1 MEVIKIKVIYLGSL
15 TVVVASSPPPPP
27 NLDFN
32 LLTLEVFAHLYFL
45 KSVVF
50 AEISLASMN
59 EAWEFPRVAKLTKL
73 EI

>member
-15 TVVVASSPPPPP
+15 TVVVASSPPPP